1 MRMPFLPSRSLPG
14 AFVALLSG
22 LALGAQSP
30 IGIIISEQSRTAFS
44 VQGAGAR
51 AAGLGGAFI
60 AVADDATAVSF
71 NPAGL
76 AQLLKPEVSFVSRGY
91 RRDVAYEDV
100 ETTAGAKRLLV
111 GDSLISSSRFDPLF
125 FSGSVPLLIG
135 DRTLALQLSLQRLI
149 PLGERDSRDLEE
161 YPATSSPGAASSALK
176 QSIDQSGQIDLYSF
190 AASYEVSQRILAG
203 IAVNIWRGKWDLA
216 SQSFK
221 TTGATTS
228 FVNFRQSNRL
238 EGINYNLGLIWRW
251 PTWSM
256 GLVHRTAFHGDY
268 TFGTSLSTSAHP
280 APVEMDPTPTGLHWP
295 ATTGVGFAYR
305 PKENWLA
312 TADFTYTPWSKA
324 RYMTPN
330 KSLNGLSFFDLDKG
344 TRTPNATDFRLGV
357 EHLILTGAGSV
368 VPLRVGF
375 SREPQPVVDRVT
387 SEQRVVYG
395 LSLGSG
401 LKRGSVTVD
410 VAYRYGWGRRRA
422 SQFLDVDQI
431 ISNTPP
437 TSLGTE
443 RLREHKLDLSFIVQF
458 EQQPVAKAL
467 RHLFVGD

>member
-1 MRMPFLPSRSLPG
+1 
-14 AFVALLSG
+14 
-22 LALGAQSP
+22 LGAQSP

-76 AQLLKPEVSFVSRGY
+76 AQLLKPEVSFVGRGY

-100 ETTAGAKRLLV
+100 ETTAGTKRLLV
-111 GDSLISSSRFDPLF
+111 SDSLISSSRFDPLF
-125 FSGSVPLLIG
+125 VSGSVPLLVG
-135 DRTLALQLSLQRLI
+135 DRTLALQLSIQRLI

-161 YPATSSPGAASSALK
+161 YPAAFNPGSPTSALK

-203 IAVNIWRGKWDLA
+203 IAVNLWRGKWDLA

-221 TTGATTS
+221 TTGAATS

-238 EGINYNLGLIWRW
+238 EGVNYNLGLIWRW

-268 TFGTSLSTSAHP
+268 TFGTSLSTSANT
-280 APVEMDPTPTGLHWP
+280 AAVVMDPVATGLHWP
-295 ATTGVGFAYR
+295 ASTGVGFAYR
-305 PKENWLA
+305 PRERWLA
-312 TADFTYTPWSKA
+312 TVDVTRTPWSKA

-330 KSLNGLSFFDLDKG
+330 RGLNGLSFFDLDKG
-344 TRTPNATDFRLGV
+344 TRTPDSTDFRVGV
-357 EHLILTGAGSV
+357 EHLILTRAGSV
-368 VPLRVGF
+368 VPLRAGF
-375 SREPQPVVDRVT
+375 SREPQPVVDRIT
-387 SEQRVVYG
+387 GEQRVIYG
-395 LSLGSG
+395 LSAGSG
-401 LKRGSVTVD
+401 LKRGAVTLD
-410 VAYRYGWGRRRA
+410 VAYRFGWGRRRA

-443 RLREHKLDLSFIVQF
+443 RIREHKLDFSLIVQF
-458 EQQPVAKAL
+458 EQQPVARVL